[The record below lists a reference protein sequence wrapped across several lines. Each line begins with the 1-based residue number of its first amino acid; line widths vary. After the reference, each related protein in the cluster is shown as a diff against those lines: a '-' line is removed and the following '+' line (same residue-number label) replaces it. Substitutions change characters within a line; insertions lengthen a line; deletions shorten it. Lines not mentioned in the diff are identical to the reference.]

1 MRRSWGR
8 AADVTVSPR
17 SGGYGPAEWDYSRA
31 PAGQNGLF
39 GWSYYLRAF
48 NLLRETPTQEVRP
61 ARRRHVC
68 GTPDFTD

>member
-48 NLLRETPTQEVRP
+48 NLLRETPTQEL
-61 ARRRHVC
+61 
-68 GTPDFTD
+68 G